1 MDILKQNFFELFNI
15 EISVD
20 INKSDLDEKV
30 KILQN
35 NFHPDKFTNGSDFEK
50 RLALQISSYINDGYK
65 ILGDIVLR
73 VEYILKIN
81 NFNKDESTTIN
92 DIDFLQEQI
101 MYNELIESLK
111 ENLEEN
117 VIDDNLSGIK
127 LKLKNTINNI
137 KLSYQDRE
145 FEDMWQNLSKLRFY
159 INNINELIKMRNKL
173 ACFKYQT
180 LQ

>member
-92 DIDFLQEQI
+92 DIGFLQEQI

-127 LKLKNTINNI
+127 LKLKNTIDNI

-159 INNINELIKMRNKL
+159 INNINELIKMRDK
-173 ACFKYQT
+173 
-180 LQ
+180 

>member
-1 MDILKQNFFELFNI
+1 MNILKQNFFELFNI

-35 NFHPDKFTNGSDFEK
+35 NFHPDKFTNGSYFEK
-50 RLALQISSYINDGYK
+50 RLALQISSYINDWYK
-65 ILGDIVLR
+65 VLGDIVLR

-92 DIDFLQEQI
+92 DIGFLQEQI

-127 LKLKNTINNI
+127 LKLKNTIDNI

-159 INNINELIKMRNKL
+159 INNINELIKMRNK
-173 ACFKYQT
+173 
-180 LQ
+180 

>member
-92 DIDFLQEQI
+92 DIGFLQEQI

-127 LKLKNTINNI
+127 LKLKNTIDNI

-159 INNINELIKMRNKL
+159 INNINELIKMRNK
-173 ACFKYQT
+173 
-180 LQ
+180 

>member
-35 NFHPDKFTNGSDFEK
+35 NFHPDKFSNGSDFEK

-117 VIDDNLSGIK
+117 IIDDNLSSIK

-159 INNINELIKMRNKL
+159 INNINELIKMRNK
-173 ACFKYQT
+173 
-180 LQ
+180 

>member
-1 MDILKQNFFELFNI
+1 MDILKKNFFELFNI

-159 INNINELIKMRNKL
+159 INNINELIKMRNK
-173 ACFKYQT
+173 
-180 LQ
+180 

>member
-145 FEDMWQNLSKLRFY
+145 FEDMWQNLSKIRFY
-159 INNINELIKMRNKL
+159 INNINELIKMRNK
-173 ACFKYQT
+173 
-180 LQ
+180 

>member
-65 ILGDIVLR
+65 VLGDIVLR

-117 VIDDNLSGIK
+117 IIDDNLSGIK

-159 INNINELIKMRNKL
+159 INNINELIKMRNK
-173 ACFKYQT
+173 
-180 LQ
+180 

>member
-73 VEYILKIN
+73 VEYIFKIN

-127 LKLKNTINNI
+127 FKLKNTINNI

-159 INNINELIKMRNKL
+159 INNINELIKMRNK
-173 ACFKYQT
+173 
-180 LQ
+180 

>member
-92 DIDFLQEQI
+92 DIGFLQEQI

-117 VIDDNLSGIK
+117 VIDDNLSDIK

-159 INNINELIKMRNKL
+159 INNINELIKMRNK
-173 ACFKYQT
+173 
-180 LQ
+180 

>member
-81 NFNKDESTTIN
+81 NFIKDESTTIN

-117 VIDDNLSGIK
+117 VIDDNLSDIK

-159 INNINELIKMRNKL
+159 INNINELIKMRNK
-173 ACFKYQT
+173 
-180 LQ
+180 

>member
-1 MDILKQNFFELFNI
+1 M
-15 EISVD
+15 
-20 INKSDLDEKV
+20 
-30 KILQN
+30 
-35 NFHPDKFTNGSDFEK
+35 
-50 RLALQISSYINDGYK
+50 
-65 ILGDIVLR
+65 
-73 VEYILKIN
+73 KIN

-111 ENLEEN
+111 ENLEGN

-137 KLSYQDRE
+137 KLSYQDHE

-159 INNINELIKMRNKL
+159 INNINELIKMRNK
-173 ACFKYQT
+173 
-180 LQ
+180 

>member
-81 NFNKDESTTIN
+81 NFIKDESTTIN

-111 ENLEEN
+111 ENLEN
-117 VIDDNLSGIK
+117 NIIDENLSDIK

-159 INNINELIKMRNKL
+159 INNINELIKMRNK
-173 ACFKYQT
+173 
-180 LQ
+180 

>member
-65 ILGDIVLR
+65 ILGDIVVR

-159 INNINELIKMRNKL
+159 INNINELIKMRNK
-173 ACFKYQT
+173 
-180 LQ
+180 

>member
-65 ILGDIVLR
+65 VLGDIVLR

-137 KLSYQDRE
+137 KLAYQDRD
-145 FEDMWQNLSKLRFY
+145 FEDIWQNLSKLRFY
-159 INNINELIKMRNKL
+159 INNINELIKMRNK
-173 ACFKYQT
+173 
-180 LQ
+180 

>member
-30 KILQN
+30 KILLN

-65 ILGDIVLR
+65 VLGDIVLR

-117 VIDDNLSGIK
+117 VIDDNLSDIK

-137 KLSYQDRE
+137 KLAYQDRD
-145 FEDMWQNLSKLRFY
+145 FEDIWQNLSKLRFY
-159 INNINELIKMRNKL
+159 INNINELIKMRNK
-173 ACFKYQT
+173 
-180 LQ
+180 

>member
-35 NFHPDKFTNGSDFEK
+35 NFHPDRFANGSDFEK

-92 DIDFLQEQI
+92 DIGFLQEQI

-117 VIDDNLSGIK
+117 IIDDNLSGIK
-127 LKLKNTINNI
+127 LKLKNTIDNI

-159 INNINELIKMRNKL
+159 INNINELIKMRNK
-173 ACFKYQT
+173 
-180 LQ
+180 

>member
-65 ILGDIVLR
+65 VLGDIVLR

-159 INNINELIKMRNKL
+159 INNINELIKMRNK
-173 ACFKYQT
+173 
-180 LQ
+180 

>member
-101 MYNELIESLK
+101 MYNDLIESLK

-117 VIDDNLSGIK
+117 IIDDNLSGIK

-159 INNINELIKMRNKL
+159 INNINELIKMRNK
-173 ACFKYQT
+173 
-180 LQ
+180 

>member
-65 ILGDIVLR
+65 VLGDIVLR

-127 LKLKNTINNI
+127 LKLKNTIDNI

-159 INNINELIKMRNKL
+159 INNINELIKMRN
-173 ACFKYQT
+173 
-180 LQ
+180 

>member
-81 NFNKDESTTIN
+81 NFIKVESTTIN

-117 VIDDNLSGIK
+117 VIDENLSGIK

-159 INNINELIKMRNKL
+159 INNINELIKMRNK
-173 ACFKYQT
+173 
-180 LQ
+180 

>member
-65 ILGDIVLR
+65 VLGDIVLR

-111 ENLEEN
+111 ENLEN
-117 VIDDNLSGIK
+117 NIIDENLSDIK

-137 KLSYQDRE
+137 KLAYQDRD
-145 FEDMWQNLSKLRFY
+145 FEDIWQNLSKLRFY
-159 INNINELIKMRNKL
+159 INNINELIKMRNK
-173 ACFKYQT
+173 
-180 LQ
+180 

>member
-111 ENLEEN
+111 ENLEDNIIE
-117 VIDDNLSGIK
+117 DNLLDIK

-159 INNINELIKMRNKL
+159 INNINELIKMRNK
-173 ACFKYQT
+173 
-180 LQ
+180 

>member
-35 NFHPDKFTNGSDFEK
+35 NFHPDKFSNGSDFEK

-92 DIDFLQEQI
+92 DIGFLQEQI

-111 ENLEEN
+111 ENLEDNIIE
-117 VIDDNLSGIK
+117 DNLLDIK

-159 INNINELIKMRNKL
+159 INNINELIKMRNK
-173 ACFKYQT
+173 
-180 LQ
+180 

>member
-92 DIDFLQEQI
+92 DIGFLQEQI

-117 VIDDNLSGIK
+117 VIYDNLSGIK
-127 LKLKNTINNI
+127 FKLKNTINNI

-159 INNINELIKMRNKL
+159 INNINELIKMRNK
-173 ACFKYQT
+173 
-180 LQ
+180 

>member
-92 DIDFLQEQI
+92 DIGFLQEQI

-117 VIDDNLSGIK
+117 IIDNNLSGIK

-145 FEDMWQNLSKLRFY
+145 FEDMWQNLSKLWFY
-159 INNINELIKMRNKL
+159 INNINELIKMRNK
-173 ACFKYQT
+173 
-180 LQ
+180 

>member
-1 MDILKQNFFELFNI
+1 MDILKRNFFELFNI

-65 ILGDIVLR
+65 VLGDIVLR

-159 INNINELIKMRNKL
+159 INNINELIKMRNK
-173 ACFKYQT
+173 
-180 LQ
+180 

>member
-92 DIDFLQEQI
+92 DIGFLQEQI

-127 LKLKNTINNI
+127 FKLKNTINNI

-159 INNINELIKMRNKL
+159 INNINELIKMRNK
-173 ACFKYQT
+173 
-180 LQ
+180 

>member
-81 NFNKDESTTIN
+81 NFIKDESTTIN
-92 DIDFLQEQI
+92 DIGFLQEQI

-127 LKLKNTINNI
+127 LKLKNTIDNI

-159 INNINELIKMRNKL
+159 INNINELIKMRNK
-173 ACFKYQT
+173 
-180 LQ
+180 

>member
-92 DIDFLQEQI
+92 DIGFLQEQI

-117 VIDDNLSGIK
+117 VIDDNLSSIK
-127 LKLKNTINNI
+127 LKLKNTINDI

-159 INNINELIKMRNKL
+159 INNINELIKMRNK
-173 ACFKYQT
+173 
-180 LQ
+180 

>member
-65 ILGDIVLR
+65 VLGDIVLR

-92 DIDFLQEQI
+92 DIGFLQEQI

-117 VIDDNLSGIK
+117 IIDNNLSGIK

-159 INNINELIKMRNKL
+159 INNINELIKMRNK
-173 ACFKYQT
+173 
-180 LQ
+180 

>member
-1 MDILKQNFFELFNI
+1 MDILKQNFFKLFNI

-92 DIDFLQEQI
+92 DIGFLQEQI

-117 VIDDNLSGIK
+117 IIDDNLSGIK
-127 LKLKNTINNI
+127 LKLKNTIDNI

-159 INNINELIKMRNKL
+159 INNINELIKMRNK
-173 ACFKYQT
+173 
-180 LQ
+180 

>member
-35 NFHPDKFTNGSDFEK
+35 NFHPDRFANGSDFEK

-117 VIDDNLSGIK
+117 IIDDNLSGIK

-137 KLSYQDRE
+137 KLAYQDRD
-145 FEDMWQNLSKLRFY
+145 FEDIWQNLSKLRFY
-159 INNINELIKMRNKL
+159 INNINELIKMRNK
-173 ACFKYQT
+173 
-180 LQ
+180 

>member
-92 DIDFLQEQI
+92 DIGFLQEQI

-111 ENLEEN
+111 ENLEKN

-159 INNINELIKMRNKL
+159 INNINELIKMRNK
-173 ACFKYQT
+173 
-180 LQ
+180 

>member
-65 ILGDIVLR
+65 VLGDIVLR

-127 LKLKNTINNI
+127 LKLKNTIDNI

-159 INNINELIKMRNKL
+159 INNINELIKMRNK
-173 ACFKYQT
+173 
-180 LQ
+180 

>member
-127 LKLKNTINNI
+127 LKLKNTIDNI
-137 KLSYQDRE
+137 KISYQDRE

-159 INNINELIKMRNKL
+159 INNINELIKMRNK
-173 ACFKYQT
+173 
-180 LQ
+180 

>member
-92 DIDFLQEQI
+92 DIGFLQEQI

-117 VIDDNLSGIK
+117 IIDDNLLGIK
-127 LKLKNTINNI
+127 LKLKNTIDNI

-159 INNINELIKMRNKL
+159 INNINELIKMRNR
-173 ACFKYQT
+173 
-180 LQ
+180 

>member
-35 NFHPDKFTNGSDFEK
+35 NFHPDKYTNGSDFEK

-65 ILGDIVLR
+65 VLGDIVLR

-159 INNINELIKMRNKL
+159 INNINELIKMRNK
-173 ACFKYQT
+173 
-180 LQ
+180 

>member
-159 INNINELIKMRNKL
+159 INNINELIKMRNK
-173 ACFKYQT
+173 
-180 LQ
+180 